1 VDVLLPTILEADFP
15 AVQIIR
21 AALTLTSEE
30 SGKKRKRR
38 GSLDVD
44 RAYEVAGEVQT
55 LLDGLKL
62 EWAEANPQLA
72 AELGVL
78 PMKEWE
84 DVSSI
89 SASSRAFDHS
99 EAKEKECQPE
109 TSVPHTVRRLE
120 DESDIAPEPPFEA
133 LKGVEDLPHWSDAE
147 AEREESEQRAPA
159 FSTSAPRLLYK
170 RAQRQEKS
178 PENRGAQ
185 RQEQSPENRPVPLVS
200 ITKHKR
206 SRSECKRATPATNT
220 DSRPKSAEVFK
231 RKGRA
236 KSCSSFEKENLRTR
250 SVSVGL
256 HGDSEPRWD
265 DAVDFQPNRRGR
277 ERSRSPSQDVD
288 LGCEF
293 RHSNDRRPRP
303 DRASLSSTSPI
314 SRVSRVNDYDG
325 SPNSVDSDD
334 KRSHSWPP
342 TQPVTCGG
350 DRGSTPQPGETEDY
364 TQAPQSPRTAWDAK
378 TPVLMP
384 VSVA

>member
-1 VDVLLPTILEADFP
+1 MDIP
-15 AVQIIR
+15 
-21 AALTLTSEE
+21 TLTSEE

-38 GSLDVD
+38 GSLDVE

-62 EWAEANPQLA
+62 EWAEANPQIA

-89 SASSRAFDHS
+89 SGASRAFDPVQS
-99 EAKEKECQPE
+99 IYNAKEKKDSQPE

-147 AEREESEQRAPA
+147 AELKESEQRTPA

-170 RAQRQEKS
+170 R
-178 PENRGAQ
+178 AQ

-206 SRSECKRATPATNT
+206 SRSECKRATPANNT

-236 KSCSSFEKENLRTR
+236 QSCSSLEKQNLRTR
-250 SVSVGL
+250 SFSVGL
-256 HGDSEPRWD
+256 HSDSEPRWD
-265 DAVDFQPNRRGR
+265 DGVDFQPNRRGR
-277 ERSRSPSQDVD
+277 ERSRSPPSQDVD
-288 LGCEF
+288 SGCEF
-293 RHSNDRRPRP
+293 RHSISNDRRPRP
-303 DRASLSSTSPI
+303 DRASLSSIGSPI